1 VSQAQDNSALISTVL
16 QEWLNERMHNM
27 KLILSRHE
35 ITEQNSLLVPSI
47 TVSAPKIT
55 AANINASIEL
65 EDYYIYV
72 DKGVKGIGG
81 GRKTALQDGVYS
93 YKTPFVGR
101 KMVKSMGAWITR
113 KPLKVNS
120 GKYEHNGKMYGYKGA
135 SVMDNHRAMS
145 WAIAIEV
152 KKTGIGR
159 TRFFTDSTT
168 EKFEQQLA
176 NRLLD
181 RLGENFEIKLLE
193 A

>member
-1 VSQAQDNSALISTVL
+1 VSQAQDNSALIAAIL
-16 QEWLNERMHNM
+16 QEWLNERMHHM

-47 TVSAPKIT
+47 TVTAPNISAN
-55 AANINASIEL
+55 NISGQIEL

-101 KMVKSMGAWITR
+101 KMVNNIQAWIAR
-113 KPLKVNS
+113 KPIKVRQSRQQS
-120 GKYEHNGKMYGYKGA
+120 GA
-135 SVMDNHRAMS
+135 DVMKQARAMS